1 MDEIPK
7 QLIRG
12 VVELTRHKEFYGHVV
27 QQFEK
32 VYVEPP
38 HPIRTAAVGRMPGE
52 RFIKLY
58 LNTAYFQ
65 NLYDECGK
73 DRAWKYVLG
82 ALEHEIIHVVLD
94 HIFIH
99 DAYSDKDRRNVAMD
113 CVVNPFLSA
122 ERVHSSWIMPSKFDL
137 PDGKSVPWYYRNLKD
152 NEKYQEMLAAAG
164 GMGEMGE
171 MASHDLWGNVN
182 GDELAHEFVKDVIR
196 KAKGMC
202 TNGYGDIPGGIIQS
216 IDDLLTPKPA
226 RIPWGRVLRMFC
238 ASSTESVLDYT
249 MKRISK
255 RFGTR
260 PGTVKGDVLN
270 LALIVDTSGSI
281 SDYQLAVFMSE
292 IHWVWKNGAQ
302 VTVFEA
308 DASVCAE
315 YKYRGKLQGEIHGRG
330 GTNLEPAM
338 AVVERKF
345 DAAIYFTDF
354 EAPRLSRRYKIPT
367 LWVLTKEMPKEH
379 WPCDW
384 GRVIVLDVDRRKTA

>member
-1 MDEIPK
+1 MEDIPK

-38 HPIRTAAVGRMPGE
+38 HQINTAAVGRMPGE

-65 NLYDECGK
+65 SLYDANSRDK
-73 DRAWKYVLG
+73 AWQYVLG
-82 ALEHEIIHVVLD
+82 ALEHEILHVVLD
-94 HIFIH
+94 HLFMH
-99 DAYSDKDRRNVAMD
+99 NDYPDKERLGVAMD
-113 CVVNPFLSA
+113 CVVNPFLPA
-122 ERVHSSWIMPSKFDL
+122 ERVHPAWVMPEKFSL
-137 PDGKSVPWYYRNLKD
+137 PNGKSVPWYYRELKG
-152 NEKYQEMLAAAG
+152 NAQYQQMVAG
-164 GMGEMGE
+164 GMQGI
-171 MASHDLWGNVN
+171 ASHALWGNV
-182 GDELAHEFVKDVIR
+182 GDDDLAHEFVKDVIR
-196 KAKGMC
+196 KAKNMC
-202 TNGYGDIPGGIIQS
+202 VNGYGDIPGEIVQS
-216 IDDLLTPKPA
+216 IDDILKPKA
-226 RIPWGRVLRMFC
+226 AIIPWGRVLRMFC
-238 ASSTESVLDYT
+238 ASATESILDYT

-270 LALIVDTSGSI
+270 LAVIIDTSGSI
-281 SDYQLAVFMSE
+281 SDYQLVIFLNE
-292 IHWVWKNGAQ
+292 IHWIWKNGAK

-308 DASVCAE
+308 DTKVCDKYE
-315 YKYRGKLQGEIHGRG
+315 YKGKMRGEVHGRG

-354 EAPRLSRRYKIPT
+354 EAPRLSRTYRIPT
-367 LWVLTKEMPKEH
+367 LWVLTKEMEKQH
-379 WPCDW
+379 WPAHW
-384 GRVIVLDVDRRKTA
+384 GRVIVLNVDRRQTA